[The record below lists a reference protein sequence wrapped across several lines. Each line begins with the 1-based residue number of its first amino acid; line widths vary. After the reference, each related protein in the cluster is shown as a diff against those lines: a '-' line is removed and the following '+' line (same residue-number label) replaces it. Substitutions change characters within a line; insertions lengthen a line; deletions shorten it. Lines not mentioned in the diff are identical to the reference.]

1 MRKTTRLLSGLFV
14 LSFALPALWGA
25 VAHGA
30 VVDDPIHPYPSNYHY
45 QLRDVSGSRDGH
57 TIAGAQWFATSI
69 ENWFWSYYN
78 RDDATHIRYLRTR
91 GGEAPEVPI
100 VTSADLLYEYN
111 HVYIDEPQP
120 YPVSSLY
127 DPYMDPLESLF
138 LVIPEGRG
146 DLKIRLANDRG
157 HHFPWPTPESNDVV
171 SRDVME
177 DILINDLPNYNVQAT
192 PKSPQRVA
200 PGTPWNRRFASLPP
214 RRTTTAASRGTRPSA
229 SP

>member
-25 VAHGA
+25 ATHGA

-91 GGEAPEVPI
+91 GGEAPEVP
-100 VTSADLLYEYN
+100 T
-111 HVYIDEPQP
+111 H
-120 YPVSSLY
+120 
-127 DPYMDPLESLF
+127 
-138 LVIPEGRG
+138 
-146 DLKIRLANDRG
+146 
-157 HHFPWPTPESNDVV
+157 
-171 SRDVME
+171 
-177 DILINDLPNYNVQAT
+177 
-192 PKSPQRVA
+192 
-200 PGTPWNRRFASLPP
+200 
-214 RRTTTAASRGTRPSA
+214 
-229 SP
+229 